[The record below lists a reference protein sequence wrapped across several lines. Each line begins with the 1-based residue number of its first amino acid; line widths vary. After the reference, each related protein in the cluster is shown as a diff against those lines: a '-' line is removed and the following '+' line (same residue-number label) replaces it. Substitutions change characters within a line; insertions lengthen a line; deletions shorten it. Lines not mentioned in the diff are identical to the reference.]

1 MEEQKKELRKKILD
15 ENIFGPIV
23 DNTFRNAD
31 INNSGYIEKKELY
44 ILLNKIRQNLDIPL
58 AREEDVNN
66 ELIRL
71 DTNKDGKISKEE
83 FRVLVKEITMFSID
97 QLE

>member
-1 MEEQKKELRKKILD
+1 MQEQKKELRKKILD
-15 ENIFGPIV
+15 ENIFGAIV

>member
-15 ENIFGPIV
+15 ENIFGAIV

>member
-15 ENIFGPIV
+15 ENIFGKIV

-31 INNSGYIEKKELY
+31 INNSGFIEKKELY
-44 ILLNKIRQNLDIPL
+44 ILLNIIRKNLDIPL
-58 AREEDVNN
+58 ATEEDVNK
-66 ELIRL
+66 ELNRL

>member
-1 MEEQKKELRKKILD
+1 MEEHKKELRKKILD
-15 ENIFGPIV
+15 ENIFGAIV

>member
-1 MEEQKKELRKKILD
+1 MEGQKKELRKKILD